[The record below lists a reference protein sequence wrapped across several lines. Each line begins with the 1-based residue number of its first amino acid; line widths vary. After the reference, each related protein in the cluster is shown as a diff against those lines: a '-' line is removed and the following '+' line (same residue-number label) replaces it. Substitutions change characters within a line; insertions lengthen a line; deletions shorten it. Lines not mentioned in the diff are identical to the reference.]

1 MKLSVSALIKLGYQY
16 MELWP
21 KRPELAQYFAE
32 YKTVRFARLVVNYA
46 PGLAVLSLIL
56 QLGLQPTNGVVMG
69 LFYFIL
75 LLSMPVQAM
84 VMLGVNA
91 DKVLPPSLAAWYKQ
105 GVARYNQQGGSI
117 KLSVNKPK
125 YLDLAKLLNM
135 TYQQAKK

>member
-56 QLGLQPTNGVVMG
+56 QLGLQPTNGLVMG

>member
-56 QLGLQPTNGVVMG
+56 QLGLQPTNGLVMG

-91 DKVLPPSLAAWYKQ
+91 DKALPPSLAAWYKQ

>member
-1 MKLSVSALIKLGYQY
+1 MKLSVTALIKLGYQY

-21 KRPELAQYFAE
+21 KKPELAQYFPE
-32 YKTVRFARLVVNYA
+32 YKTVRLARLVVNSA

-56 QLGLQPTNGVVMG
+56 QIGLQPTNGLVMG

-117 KLSVNKPK
+117 KLSVHKPK
-125 YLDLAKLLNM
+125 YFDLAKLLNM